1 MRDYDN
7 KIRKKEEENFM
18 KPFKFEDIEYRKI
31 VQKEPKGEHQFVRS
45 KQKDTRDDFISGG
58 FGFKFQKVDNES
70 EKRKEIEHYLEE
82 AKLKADKIKKEA
94 KKRGFEEG
102 KSIGLEEGRKIVDP
116 LIESLRKGLIEISR
130 LKEDIYKAMESE
142 ILELVFAISEKVIH
156 KEVTTD
162 KGIVLNTIRA
172 AVHSIIGKDE
182 ITIKVNPEDLE
193 VAREIK
199 TDLAISNGFKKIT
212 IEGDTSVGR
221 GGCVVETNLGS
232 IDARIEQQIDEI
244 EHALK
249 DVRG

>member
-1 MRDYDN
+1 
-7 KIRKKEEENFM
+7 
-18 KPFKFEDIEYRKI
+18 
-31 VQKEPKGEHQFVRS
+31 
-45 KQKDTRDDFISGG
+45 
-58 FGFKFQKVDNES
+58 VDNES
-70 EKRKEIEHYLEE
+70 EKRKEIERNLEE

-102 KSIGLEEGRKIVDP
+102 KGIGLEEGRKIVDP
-116 LIESLRKGLIEISR
+116 LIETLRKGLIEISR
-130 LKEDIYKAMESE
+130 LKEDIYKAMEWE

-172 AVHSIIGKDE
+172 AVHNIIGKDE

-199 TDLAISNGFKKIT
+199 TDLTISNGFKKIT
-212 IEGDTSVGR
+212 IEDDTSVGR

-244 EHALK
+244 EQALK